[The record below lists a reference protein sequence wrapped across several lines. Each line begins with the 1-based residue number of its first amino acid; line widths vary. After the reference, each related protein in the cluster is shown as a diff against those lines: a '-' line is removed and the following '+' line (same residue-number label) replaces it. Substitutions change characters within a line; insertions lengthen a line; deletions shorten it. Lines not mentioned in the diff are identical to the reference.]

1 LSHRLKFDLTIWLRH
16 PDFADV
22 LVRRE
27 APEGLESLGEV
38 EGHEEGVDVRFELGV
53 GAVVV
58 TLNGRLLEG
67 SVHPFDLTIGPGM
80 VWLVSLLNWMPL
92 SVNTVCIL

>member
-1 LSHRLKFDLTIWLRH
+1 VKNSEAIEPSLKFDLTIWLRH

-38 EGHEEGVDVRFELGV
+38 EGMRK
-53 GAVVV
+53 AW
-58 TLNGRLLEG
+58 TCA
-67 SVHPFDLTIGPGM
+67 
-80 VWLVSLLNWMPL
+80 L
-92 SVNTVCIL
+92 SWAWEP